1 MIMKEKKEF
10 EYSVSLEI
18 YPGYVTEYCI
28 TLFLGRFPSFRTAD
42 DRATKIVK
50 LNQQHLI
57 IPKIT
62 KIQII

>member
-1 MIMKEKKEF
+1 MKEKISF
-10 EYSVSLEI
+10 EYSVTLQV

-28 TLFLGRFPSFRTAD
+28 DLYLGCFPSLRVAD

-50 LNQQHLI
+50 LNQNHLI

-62 KIQII
+62 KIEKH

>member
-1 MIMKEKKEF
+1 MKEEKRF
-10 EYSVSLEI
+10 EYSVSLDV
-18 YPGYVTEYCI
+18 YPNYVSEYRI
-28 TLFLGRFPSFRTAD
+28 VLFLGRFPSFRTAD